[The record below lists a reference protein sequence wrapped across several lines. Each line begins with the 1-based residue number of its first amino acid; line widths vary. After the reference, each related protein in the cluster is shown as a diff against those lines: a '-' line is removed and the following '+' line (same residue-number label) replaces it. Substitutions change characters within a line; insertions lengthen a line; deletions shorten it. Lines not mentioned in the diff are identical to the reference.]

1 MRSKPD
7 IIEPYLKKL
16 DEKNFDLSHV
26 RKALE
31 EKDYPEEEIK
41 AIIKILDNELQQ
53 RAFEKLNN
61 ATRFNLMGLGLTLTG
76 IGILVTFGTF
86 LGFIPSGNSFI
97 LAYGPILG
105 GISLSVSAYFSKKK
119 NGGREGKFR
128 NQGRKN

>member
-1 MRSKPD
+1 MGSKPD

-31 EKDYPEEEIK
+31 EEHYPEEEIK

-86 LGFIPSGNSFI
+86 LALFPVETRLYLLMDPF
-97 LAYGPILG
+97 
-105 GISLSVSAYFSKKK
+105 
-119 NGGREGKFR
+119 
-128 NQGRKN
+128 